1 MEKRG
6 KFETGVEAG
15 RNDAALKDAALKRAE
30 PGRPGRSRVRSLAAR
45 CLAAVLLVAFAALL
59 ALPLQAQAQTTV
71 TANWSLVPSGL
82 GVGDS
87 FRLLVV
93 TSGTRNATATDIA
106 TYNTFVQTDVSTNG
120 HTDIQSH
127 SSIFKVL
134 GCTTSTSAIVN
145 TSTAGSDTSAPIY
158 WLNGNKVANYADLY
172 DGGWDSNAPK
182 FPDGTTPVGNASRT
196 FRRFKA
202 VIQAGRFPGFF
213 ISAQR
218 ARSTRDFQQ
227 TRVLNSV
234 KTAPPQ
240 VILSHTTACP
250 GYSRLLLTGP
260 PPTPRRRASRRS
272 PARRRWAG
280 P

>member
-1 MEKRG
+1 MQKRG
-6 KFETGVEAG
+6 KLDTGVDAG
-15 RNDAALKDAALKRAE
+15 RNDAALKDDALKKAE
-30 PGRPGRSRVRSLAAR
+30 PGRTGRVRVRSLAAR
-45 CLAAVLLVAFAALL
+45 AAALLLVAFAALL

-93 TSGTRNATATDIA
+93 TYGKRNATATDIA
-106 TYNTFVQTDVSTNG
+106 TYNTLVQTDVSTNG

-182 FPDGTTPVGNASRT
+182 FPDGTTPIGNASRT

-260 PPTPRRRASRRS
+260 PPPPPTRP
-272 PARRRWAG
+272 
-280 P
+280 